1 MHFFLNKS
9 GWSAKYGWT
18 LKPDYNRL
26 PKYLS
31 YNELVGIRNSILEI
45 IGPKTKWHPNMGATT
60 RAVQP
65 CAPIYKLQNNPH
77 HQTENPVG

>member
-9 GWSAKYGWT
+9 GWSAEHGWT
-18 LKPDYNRL
+18 IKPDYNHL
-26 PKYLS
+26 PNYLF

-45 IGPKTKWHPNMGATT
+45 IGPKTRWLPNMGATN

-65 CAPIYKLQNNPH
+65 CAHILRLPHNP
-77 HQTENPVG
+77 NR